1 MIGAL
6 KRFTFML
13 LGLLAVGP
21 ALGAEP
27 PVDPAQAVVPA
38 AAADPVAAPVAAPV
52 PAAGAAPAGAAPA
65 AGEAPAPQDPK
76 ALAKSLFDQ
85 IRQADTYDL
94 ATIERLYLEV
104 MEKCPETEQAQ
115 ESYWRMSN
123 LYLQAYDAP
132 KYPEARALLER
143 FLARYPDSE
152 GVPLVK
158 RRLVFV
164 YEEMKDWPKAVE
176 LYGELFAGP
185 EVPPEVLEEYGF
197 SYAQALKNVGRAAD
211 AKVWYKR
218 FLDAMKGQDDFRCRV
233 AEADLKE
240 LEGGG
245 GAAAPAGDAAVA
257 PAPAAAAPAAAPAAP
272 PPAAAPAAPTPAA
285 AALLA
290 APAAADGADGAQAT
304 RLQRDGE
311 GLQGAGDYLGALQAY
326 RQSQAL
332 RPDPQVAARVKKLE
346 AYLKTRG
353 IDVPPA
359 P

>member
-1 MIGAL
+1 M
-6 KRFTFML
+6 
-13 LGLLAVGP
+13 
-21 ALGAEP
+21 
-27 PVDPAQAVVPA
+27 
-38 AAADPVAAPVAAPV
+38 

>member
-1 MIGAL
+1 MKGARN
-6 KRFTFML
+6 RFTLML

-27 PVDPAQAVVPA
+27 LAEPAPPADPAAVPA
-38 AAADPVAAPVAAPV
+38 AAAGPVAAPAPAPGVV
-52 PAAGAAPAGAAPA
+52 PGGAAPAGEAP
-65 AGEAPAPQDPK
+65 AGEAPAPQDPN

-152 GVPLVK
+152 GVPLIK

-185 EVPPEVLEEYGF
+185 DVAPEVLEEYGF
-197 SYAQALKNVGRAAD
+197 SYAQALKNVGRTAD

-218 FLDAMKGQDDFRCRV
+218 FLDAMKGQDDFRSRV

-240 LEGGG
+240 LEGAGG
-245 GAAAPAGDAAVA
+245 EAPPAGEAAVA
-257 PAPAAAAPAAAPAAP
+257 PTPEAVPAATAPAAAAPAATTAA
-272 PPAAAPAAPTPAA
+272 AATAAPAAG
-285 AALLA
+285 
-290 APAAADGADGAQAT
+290 DGASREQAT

-311 GLQGAGDYLGALQAY
+311 GLQGAGDYPGALQAY

-353 IDVPPA
+353 IDLPPA

>member
-1 MIGAL
+1 M
-6 KRFTFML
+6 KEVCNRFTLTL

-21 ALGAEP
+21 ALGVEPLAEP
-27 PVDPAQAVVPA
+27 AAPADPAAVPPA
-38 AAADPVAAPVAAPV
+38 AAGPVAAPATAPAPV
-52 PAAGAAPAGAAPA
+52 PGGAAQA
-65 AGEAPAPQDPK
+65 AGEAPAPQDPN
-76 ALAKSLFDQ
+76 ALAKSLFEQ

-94 ATIERLYLEV
+94 TTIERLYLEV

-152 GVPLVK
+152 GVPLIK

-185 EVPPEVLEEYGF
+185 EVAPEVLEEYGF
-197 SYAQALKNVGRAAD
+197 SYAQALKNVGRTAD

-218 FLDAMKGQDDFRCRV
+218 FLDAMKGQDDFRSRV

-240 LEGGG
+240 LEGARGEAPP
-245 GAAAPAGDAAVA
+245 AAEAAVA
-257 PAPAAAAPAAAPAAP
+257 PTPEAVPAATAPAAAAPAATTAA
-272 PPAAAPAAPTPAA
+272 AATAGSAAPAPG
-285 AALLA
+285 
-290 APAAADGADGAQAT
+290 DGASREQAT

-311 GLQGAGDYLGALQAY
+311 GLQGAGDYPGALQAY

-332 RPDPQVAARVKKLE
+332 HPDPQVAARVKKLE